1 MAANRQPSQ
10 GEPMSA
16 TTDEVLAIERGFWD
30 NANSPEFFEKTI
42 ADGGITVIEPMGAI
56 PKQMAVQAAGQGEK
70 WVDLEMTDVVVNEV
84 TNDCI
89 ALAYHARAKRAS
101 DGTPYSGSI
110 ASAYVRNGDGWQMA
124 LTSHQ
129 PWAAPE

>member
-1 MAANRQPSQ
+1 
-10 GEPMSA
+10 MSA

-30 NANSPEFFEKTI
+30 NANGPAFFEKTI

-56 PKQMAVQAAGQGEK
+56 AKQMAVQAAGQGEK

-84 TNDCI
+84 TTDCV

-101 DGTPYSGSI
+101 DGTPYNGSI
-110 ASAYVRNGDGWQMA
+110 ASAYVRNGDGWQLA
-124 LTSHQ
+124 LTCHQ
-129 PWAAPE
+129 PWNAPE